1 MQKTLVD
8 ALDIPDEVDAKVD
21 IWLEQQIWGHRFYN
35 DQTPWLLLLEA
46 LGVMSSRNR
55 DKNCDRIFPG
65 PGDKHETM
73 SYSMLPRRLL
83 RQILFC
89 DRHIDEIADR
99 QAASDAT
106 MWNTWFER
114 LGPDKDRFV
123 HLRDRFT
130 KFGSFRNAVALLR
143 SCEIEPERHR
153 RPTSRH
159 LAPRGQAMLSA
170 DYGEGSKGESV
181 NKDRRFFSRGGELL
195 YLMLNRSGLTDE
207 LEGLVDARLL
217 SSGSRWDK
225 LAQVLEPVDEATKGV
240 TFENIGYLPPPS
252 HPCYRTLAEDWVRLL
267 SLKALPDDNLP
278 EPLMRLSGLAVV
290 RFIIDRAAETLGI
303 DRQPIP
309 VDMVNSETVGVQKL
323 SKDAFARHRD
333 MTRKAIEKVVDDL
346 VASDDWQGAVRQQN
360 PTAAAIKLSRE
371 RFGFPSDKDSGGL
384 KYETL
389 AQAIKKEALD
399 NHEMHLGRVI
409 GFYAEQIGLA
419 VARKGSGRWYATSDG
434 LLEALVLA
442 NVTTP
447 MEFETFLETLFDRY
461 GMIIGS
467 EVGQRAYKSVNYE
480 HLKAN
485 QKCLEERLRVL
496 GLLKRLSDDCAFVV
510 NPFWI

>member
-1 MQKTLVD
+1 MQNTLAGALALPD
-8 ALDIPDEVDAKVD
+8 DLDIRNVE

-35 DQTPWLLLLEA
+35 DQTPWLLLLES
-46 LGVMSSRNR
+46 LGVMASRHR
-55 DKNCDRIFPG
+55 DKNMERIFSG
-65 PGDKHETM
+65 PGGKHETM
-73 SYSMLPRRLL
+73 SFGMMPKRML
-83 RQILFC
+83 RQILFR

-99 QAASDAT
+99 QAVSDAT
-106 MWNTWFER
+106 MWNLWFER
-114 LGPDKDRFV
+114 IGQENAKKFA
-123 HLRDRFT
+123 HLKERFT
-130 KFGSFRNAVALLR
+130 KFGAFRNAVALLR

-159 LAPRGQAMLSA
+159 LAPRGPSMLSA
-170 DYGEGSKGESV
+170 DYGEGSTGTP
-181 NKDRRFFSRGGELL
+181 NKDRRFFARGGELL
-195 YLMLNRSGLTDE
+195 YLMLNRSGLTE
-207 LEGLVDARLL
+207 QLEQLVCSRLL
-217 SSGSRWDK
+217 SGDSRWNR
-225 LAQVLEPVDEATKGV
+225 LAEVMEPVGDEQPI
-240 TFENIGYLPPPS
+240 TFENIGYLPFPN
-252 HPCYRTLAEDWVRLL
+252 HRCYETLAEDWVALL

-278 EPLMRLSGLAVV
+278 EPLMRLSGLSVV
-290 RFIIDRAAETLGI
+290 RFVIDRAAETLGV
-303 DRQPIP
+303 DRPAIP

-323 SKDAFARHRD
+323 SKDAYARHRD
-333 MTRKAIEKVVDDL
+333 MTRKAIERVVDDL
-346 VASDDWQGAVRQQN
+346 VASDEWKQALGKPNPVSAVRDLVQKRFQFS
-360 PTAAAIKLSRE
+360 PDLMVTVETLPKEVKAAALS
-371 RFGFPSDKDSGGL
+371 
-384 KYETL
+384 
-389 AQAIKKEALD
+389 

-447 MEFETFLETLFDRY
+447 MEFETFLERLFDRY

-467 EVGQRAYKSVNYE
+467 EVGQRSYKNVNYE

-485 QKCLEERLRVL
+485 QKHLEERLRVL